1 MTEPIER
8 GTGDVIHQLREF
20 LVALRLSP
28 GRRRLALLIVAIVFA
43 VGLGESQRG
52 AKTPRPNARIALVT
66 ECRS

>member
-28 GRRRLALLIVAIVFA
+28 GRRRLALFIVATVYV

>member
-1 MTEPIER
+1 MTEPIEG

-43 VGLGESQRG
+43 VGLGESNVAPRLR
-52 AKTPRPNARIALVT
+52 ALTP
-66 ECRS
+66 ESRS